1 MGEVPT
7 WRPPAKRRKRKKETN
22 IDHVIGFGA
31 HAANR
36 SVTARRNTERVDV

>member
-1 MGEVPT
+1 MSGVPK

-22 IDHVIGFGA
+22 TDHAVGFGA

-36 SVTARRNTERVDV
+36 SVTARRNIDRFDV